1 LRLEDRLVGEVVAVG
16 ERLEHGVVAVLAG
29 ADLVDLAVGDQDHL
43 VGLVALQGQ
52 HVAGLELAL
61 DEAAGQD
68 VEDVDVLV
76 AAEQRQLAQLER
88 DDLDL
93 RARVVEGDAAVADRV
108 AQATVE
114 PEHAVDVDPRQQLE
128 QPARRDPLH
137 LRRRLGRGGQLA
149 RCRGAEARLL
159 LITTGLT
166 CVRHDDP
173 FTDSGLSYLVICA
186 GRLARRQ
193 CAPVP
198 GSPAQ
203 WALEWPMEFGVTN
216 EASELPLRSCRA
228 SYSATPTLVKPQLA
242 LGPPRAADDI
252 RVRF

>member
-1 LRLEDRLVGEVVAVG
+1 
-16 ERLEHGVVAVLAG
+16 
-29 ADLVDLAVGDQDHL
+29 VGDQDHL

-88 DDLDL
+88 DHLDL

-108 AQATVE
+108 AQATIE

-149 RCRGAEARLL
+149 SRLRRKAHLLLFYGVLAVVRHVSFHSYPEILGHNLPARL
-159 LITTGLT
+159 T
-166 CVRHDDP
+166 
-173 FTDSGLSYLVICA
+173 S
-186 GRLARRQ
+186 
-193 CAPVP
+193 
-198 GSPAQ
+198 
-203 WALEWPMEFGVTN
+203 
-216 EASELPLRSCRA
+216 
-228 SYSATPTLVKPQLA
+228 VK
-242 LGPPRAADDI
+242 
-252 RVRF
+252 